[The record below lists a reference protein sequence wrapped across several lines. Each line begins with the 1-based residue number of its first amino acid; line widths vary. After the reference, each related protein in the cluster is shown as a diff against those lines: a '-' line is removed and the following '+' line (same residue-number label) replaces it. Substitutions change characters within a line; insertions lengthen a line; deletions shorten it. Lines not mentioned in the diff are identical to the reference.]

1 MYQRTYYGYIH
12 TFVSTYKIVCICVS
26 VCVSVVCECTH
37 THIPSQNSVYW
48 RSEKVEGASKG
59 ETPMYMSWNEKAA
72 RSRASAKRDA
82 TYE

>member
-1 MYQRTYYGYIH
+1 MY
-12 TFVSTYKIVCICVS
+12 
-26 VCVSVVCECTH
+26 TH

-48 RSEKVEGASKG
+48 RREKVEGASKG